1 MSRKPTPPREHT
13 FETGC
18 AVILIVY
25 SLLLALGA
33 YATEWWPLLVGLMPA
48 ALVVLYVLYGFLLR
62 VLALLRWSRTPVRGI
77 LIYSNS
83 PKWQEYIERE
93 WLPRFGDRVIV
104 LNWSERKKWTRSLAV
119 CLFRYHL
126 EGSSNAIDYNPS
138 VILLRGCR
146 YPYLYRYFYAF
157 RNVKHGDDSALK
169 KLEGQMFEDFGVTSE
184 RPGSRN

>member
-1 MSRKPTPPREHT
+1 MSRKPTPPREHK

-18 AVILIVY
+18 AAILIVY
-25 SLLLALGA
+25 SLFFAIGA
-33 YATEWWPLLVGLMPA
+33 YATEWWWLLIALVPT
-48 ALVVLYVLYGFLLR
+48 ALVVLYVLYGILLR
-62 VLALLRWSRTPVRGI
+62 VFAWLRWSGTPVRGI

-93 WLPRFGDRVIV
+93 WLPRLGDRVIV

-119 CLFRYHL
+119 LLFRHHIDA
-126 EGSSNAIDYNPS
+126 SSYAINYNPS

-157 RNVKHGDDSALK
+157 RNVKHGDDQALK
-169 KLEGQMFEDFGVTSE
+169 KLEGQMFEDFES
-184 RPGSRN
+184 